1 MKAEAVL
8 GSVAPAYGLA
18 RLNREPMIDRTISH
32 PRRIKR
38 SSMTERSLRTTT
50 SRARSGALL
59 GIAAA
64 FLAFASAFAAPAAY
78 DRAAWI
84 ADFEALRDAM
94 TRDYAN
100 LEWAVERGMDL
111 PAVQRLAISRLETAT
126 DDAQARRALER
137 FVAAFGDGHLQLT
150 WPSGGNNAPRESTQS
165 APLCRRLGYE
175 SQPDT
180 SAIGARLPGYVALD
194 EQDPLAAGIVT
205 REGQRVAILR
215 IERFAP
221 QAPECAAALTG
232 LQIDQSDACDDS
244 CAARVRARTD
254 DLFVAGMERRLRALE
269 SRQPNLLLVDLAT
282 NGGGDDSSI
291 ALARMFSTEA
301 PSPAIGHM
309 RGERLD
315 KYLSELQ
322 ESLRKAAKRAA
333 RADRPLV
340 ERASVSIKAAAKEA
354 SQVCDRSPL
363 WRGDPIS
370 CSGILRGPF
379 YAGGLIDRAIIARS
393 EDSELI
399 SSNSRYSFTPG
410 LWSRPVAILVDGNT
424 ASAAE
429 LIAAMLQDAR
439 RALVIGSPTFGAGCG
454 WMLPPQPAILPR
466 SGGRLEMPD
475 CSRFRAD
482 GRNEVEGIT
491 PDVLIA
497 FRRYDTPKQR
507 VMRLEAAWPAVFAK
521 MKAR

>member
-1 MKAEAVL
+1 
-8 GSVAPAYGLA
+8 
-18 RLNREPMIDRTISH
+18 
-32 PRRIKR
+32 
-38 SSMTERSLRTTT
+38 MTERSLRTTT
-50 SRARSGALL
+50 SRARSGALP

-64 FLAFASAFAAPAAY
+64 FLASFAAFAAPASY

-100 LEWAVERGMDL
+100 LEWAAERGMDL
-111 PAVQRLAISRLETAT
+111 PALQRLALSRLETAT
-126 DDAQARRALER
+126 NDAQAQRALER

-150 WPSGGNNAPRESTQS
+150 WPHGGIGPKLEDAQS
-165 APLCRRLGYE
+165 APLCQRLGYE
-175 SQPDT
+175 SPPDA
-180 SAIGARLPGYVALD
+180 SALGARLPGYIALD
-194 EQDPLAAGIVT
+194 EQDPLAAGVVT
-205 REGQRVAILR
+205 REGKQVAILR
-215 IERFAP
+215 IERFVP
-221 QAPECAAALTG
+221 QATQCAAALTG
-232 LQIDQSDACDDS
+232 LQIEQSAACDDS
-244 CAARVRARTD
+244 CAARVRARID

-269 SRQPNLLLVDLAT
+269 SRQPDLLLVDLAT

-291 ALARMFSTEA
+291 ALARMLSADA
-301 PSPAIGHM
+301 PTPAIGHM
-309 RGERLD
+309 RGERLA
-315 KYLSELQ
+315 KYLTDLQ
-322 ESLRKAAKRAA
+322 ESLKTAAKRAA
-333 RADRPLV
+333 RADRPLFK
-340 ERASVSIKAAAKEA
+340 RASASIEAAVKEA
-354 SQVCDRSPL
+354 SLACDRSPL

-370 CSGILRGPF
+370 CSGTIRGPF
-379 YAGGLIDRAIIARS
+379 YAGGLVDRAVVAHS

-399 SSNSRYSFTPG
+399 SSTSRYSFTPG
-410 LWSRPVAILVDGNT
+410 LWSRPVAFLVDTNT
-424 ASAAE
+424 ASTAE

-491 PDVLIA
+491 PDVFIA
-497 FRRYDTPKQR
+497 FRRYDTPKQK

-521 MKAR
+521 IRAR

>member
-1 MKAEAVL
+1 
-8 GSVAPAYGLA
+8 
-18 RLNREPMIDRTISH
+18 
-32 PRRIKR
+32 
-38 SSMTERSLRTTT
+38 MTERSLRTPT
-50 SRARSGALL
+50 SRTRRGALL

-64 FLAFASAFAAPAAY
+64 FLTFSSAFAAAPATY

-94 TRDYAN
+94 TRGYPN

-111 PAVQRLAISRLETAT
+111 PALQKLAISRLETAT
-126 DDAQARRALER
+126 DDPQARRALER

-150 WPSGGNNAPRESTQS
+150 WPSSGNNAASESTES
-165 APLCRRLGYE
+165 VPLCRRLGYE
-175 SQPDT
+175 SPADT

-194 EQDPLAAGIVT
+194 EQDPWAAGIVT

-221 QAPECAAALTG
+221 PAAECAAALTG
-232 LQIDQSDACDDS
+232 LQIKQSDACDEK
-244 CAARVRARTD
+244 CEARVRLRID
-254 DLFVAGMERRLRALE
+254 ELFVAGMERRFRALE

-282 NGGGDDSSI
+282 NGGGDDSTI
-291 ALARMFSTEA
+291 ALARMLSADA
-301 PSPAIGHM
+301 PTPAIAHM
-309 RGERLD
+309 RSERVQ
-315 KYLSELQ
+315 KYLTELQ
-322 ESLRKAAKRAA
+322 ASLEKAAKRAA
-333 RADRPLV
+333 RADRPLF
-340 ERASVSIKAAAKEA
+340 ERASVSIKAAVKDA
-354 SQVCDRSPL
+354 SLACDRSPL

-370 CSGILRGPF
+370 CSGLVRGPF
-379 YAGGLIDRAIIARS
+379 YAGGLVDRAVIAHS

-454 WMLPPQPAILPR
+454 WMLPPQPTILPR

-491 PDVLIA
+491 PDVLIP

-521 MKAR
+521 MKAH